1 MSDYKVDDF
10 LIELGFSDK
19 VTEGLLKLEKGT
31 MAAAQRIE
39 KALNKAFNVDASKVL
54 KPSLTR
60 MLKDTN
66 SVSGKIQNH

>member
-54 KPSLTR
+54 NL
-60 MLKDTN
+60 L
-66 SVSGKIQNH
+66 